1 MQIRSEKMSSQ
12 NISRNR
18 SSEQTLQSGDF
29 LARLRKVSLDGSRN
43 VPAPSENLQKACRPA
58 DNSNFS
64 RDFMNYQ
71 SKIKQELRRGISSA
85 AGTAR
90 EGGQKDGASVLVSGK
105 TSARVSAVFVR
116 KGNPYVSEPP
126 VYSASQD
133 WETETARNSPIS
145 SRPSEDSAGVQFAAS
160 VVSRTAAAAERERFL
175 NSDAAQAFIPPS
187 RPFAPVSESVSS
199 CSEGHSVV
207 QEAGSAAALLET
219 SSALSTSVQNLS
231 NEEKKPSAVH
241 FTAPN
246 EGNPFGK
253 LLAGKEP
260 ERRSMPSAA
269 NEGLAGWFASIR
281 CFGILG
287 LVSGGAVVGCAAN
300 TSAPA
305 HEFTALGISL
315 LIAGVA
321 MFASVGFLQAFAS
334 RSGETG
340 TV

>member
-1 MQIRSEKMSSQ
+1 MSSQ
-12 NISRNR
+12 NIARNR

-29 LARLRKVSLDGSRN
+29 LVRLRNVSLDGSRN
-43 VPAPSENLQKACRPA
+43 VPAPSETLQKACRPA

-71 SKIKQELRRGISSA
+71 SKIKQELRRGISSD
-85 AGTAR
+85 AGTVR
-90 EGGQKDGASVLVSGK
+90 EDGQKDGTSSLISGK
-105 TSARVSAVFVR
+105 TSARVSAAFVR

-126 VYSASQD
+126 VYSASRD
-133 WETETARNSPIS
+133 WETEMSQNSPIS
-145 SRPSEDSAGVQFAAS
+145 STPSEESAGAQFAAS

-175 NSDAAQAFIPPS
+175 NSDAAQAFIPP
-187 RPFAPVSESVSS
+187 RRAFAPVSESVSS
-199 CSEGHSVV
+199 CSVCRSAIQETGSSASV
-207 QEAGSAAALLET
+207 LET
-219 SSALSTSVQNLS
+219 SSASSTSAQNLS

-300 TSAPA
+300 TPAPA